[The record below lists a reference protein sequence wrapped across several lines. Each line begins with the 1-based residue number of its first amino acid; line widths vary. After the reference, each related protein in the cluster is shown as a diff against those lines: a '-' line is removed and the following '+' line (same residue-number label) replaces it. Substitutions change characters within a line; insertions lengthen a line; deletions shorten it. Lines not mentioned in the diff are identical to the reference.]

1 MGFAAG
7 PSAGVGAS
15 SAYASTSYLNQR
27 SRGSQVM
34 TDRLYGK
41 SKTCVGPG
49 GLGQHKST
57 GSSAR
62 ARASTSGRTGLT
74 ELTFMPTASERE
86 MTAWFCAFGSPMT
99 RSVRGSERKRK
110 WWMPMNLN

>member
-15 SAYASTSYLNQR
+15 SGYASTSYLNQR

-49 GLGQHKST
+49 ELGQHKIT
-57 GSSAR
+57 NMDKR
-62 ARASTSGRTGLT
+62 KSGRKSG
-74 ELTFMPTASERE
+74 
-86 MTAWFCAFGSPMT
+86 GSP
-99 RSVRGSERKRK
+99 S
-110 WWMPMNLN
+110 